1 MKHDVANK
9 QGIAPAEKVSLTEEG
24 SPKEKGSIKEE
35 DSLEAS
41 SASSIMELKH
51 TDNSVTDKVIV
62 VTGATSG
69 IGLATAKELSGRGA
83 FLICTG
89 RSRERCDKAEAEI
102 RKLYP
107 EAKVIY
113 LTADL
118 SSLDDVALLGARIRE
133 LLASAGY
140 DRLDVL
146 INNAGTVSSWYVST
160 ADGFELQF
168 AVNHL
173 APFRLT
179 FELLPLLAGS
189 AEGTVIGLSSGSH
202 YRTRLRWNDIMLRKH
217 YNCLL
222 AYKQTKLA
230 NVLFAT
236 ELNRRLSAVGSTVR
250 AFAVDPGLV
259 NTDIGLKGT
268 DGIVKKVWKI
278 RSKGGTP
285 AEQPARSIAY
295 IVAEPCARK
304 TGEVYWKDCSPL
316 KPSRYSQRPDIAER
330 LWEMSERMCRI
341 RYDDIMQLQAGT
353 VPDRAHG

>member
-1 MKHDVANK
+1 MKLIGKKSAAESDTLTAELVHEIK
-9 QGIAPAEKVSLTEEG
+9 QPAG
-24 SPKEKGSIKEE
+24 SVK
-35 DSLEAS
+35 
-41 SASSIMELKH
+41 
-51 TDNSVTDKVIV
+51 DKVIV

-69 IGLATAKELSGRGA
+69 IGLATAKELAGKGA
-83 FLICTG
+83 VLIGTG
-89 RSRERCDKAEAEI
+89 RSKERCEKAEAEI
-102 RKLYP
+102 KSRYP
-107 EAKVIY
+107 DARVSY

-118 SSLDDVALLGARIRE
+118 ASLDEVASLASRIRN
-133 LLASAGY
+133 LLSLKGF
-140 DRLDVL
+140 DSIDVL
-146 INNAGTVSSWYVST
+146 VNNAGTVSSWYVST
-160 ADGFELQF
+160 VDGFELQF

-179 FELLPLLAGS
+179 YELMPLLARS

-202 YRTRLRWNDIMLRKH
+202 YRTRIHWKDVMLRKH

-236 ELNRRLSAVGSTVR
+236 ELNRRLSTAGSNVR

-278 RSKGGTP
+278 RSRGGTP
-285 AEQPARSIAY
+285 AAQPAHCISWLA
-295 IVAEPCARK
+295 AEPGARK
-304 TGEVYWKDCSPL
+304 TGEVYWKDCSPM
-316 KPSRYSQRPDIAER
+316 KPSRYSQRPDVAAR

-341 RYDDIMQLQAGT
+341 RYDDVLQAESSQAKIQG
-353 VPDRAHG
+353 